1 MSSFASFTFI
11 HIWSD
16 VNMPCHGASAASW
29 RMTDDDCHMED
40 QEEEDCQ
47 MAAPGHV
54 PVTGLKMTVLCGK
67 A

>member
-1 MSSFASFTFI
+1 VSSFASFTFI

-29 RMTDDDCHMED
+29 RMTDDIPDCHM
-40 QEEEDCQ
+40 EEEDCQ
-47 MAAPGHV
+47 MAAPDCHV
-54 PVTGLKMTVLCGK
+54 TVTGLKMTVLCGK